1 MERKKITWSPVVSR
15 DKIRRLYEG
24 EGRGLLDTELLED
37 VGISLLLRCESI
49 LMVSTHRIRCPGCGT
64 EFQLESKVLRRN
76 RDDRYFCP
84 GDDCSWSITWGEY
97 HSSWS
102 KRRLFGGKAL
112 SAFRRYVNDY
122 PRAATVA
129 RKMIAVDQLLHAF
142 HWDLQAAAPNRLAA
156 DNLIDGNHS
165 QVLQLLDELSGKS
178 PSQDE
183 KWRETVGVMRRRRSG
198 KG

>member
-1 MERKKITWSPVVSR
+1 MKTKKIKWSPVVSR
-15 DKIRRLYEG
+15 EKIRRLYEG

-49 LMVSTHRIRCPGCGT
+49 LMVSTSRVRCPECGT
-64 EFQLESKVLRRN
+64 EFHLESETLRRN
-76 RDDRYFCP
+76 RDDRYFCL
-84 GDDCSWSITWGEY
+84 GEDCSWEITWGEY
-97 HSSWS
+97 HSSWT
-102 KRRLFGGKAL
+102 KRRLYGGKAL
-112 SAFRRYVNDY
+112 SAFRCYVKAY
-122 PRAATVA
+122 PQADTPA

-165 QVLQLLDELSGKS
+165 QVLQLLDDLSGAS
-178 PSQDE
+178 DSQDE
-183 KWRETVGVMRRRRSG
+183 KWHETMKVMKRRRSG